1 MAQLRTLNQAD
12 TGFAALVVAVAGA
25 LGFDLTEQDAIAHVR
40 PIFPTAVYDQKQA
53 EEITGLSTSTIFR
66 AVDAG
71 KLTCRRAGRRRL
83 FLGSDL
89 LSYLK
94 GGQDQ

>member
-1 MAQLRTLNQAD
+1 MAQLSCLNQAE
-12 TGFAALVVAVAGA
+12 TGLAAVVAAVAAALGVD
-25 LGFDLTEQDAIAHVR
+25 LGEQGAIAHAR
-40 PIFPTAVYDQKQA
+40 PIFPTAVYDQRQA

-66 AVDAG
+66 AVDSG

-89 LSYLK
+89 LAYLT
-94 GGQDQ
+94 GGEQ